1 MHLEEFAQGHSLL
14 HRLDPRIKLVAA
26 ICWSCMVATSNHPP
40 LPAWALGCALALTI
54 MARLP
59 ARRLCARL
67 AFVNAFLV
75 LFWITL
81 PFSLPGE
88 TVFSLGPL
96 HAGREGLLLALLI
109 TLKCNAILLG
119 VTALLGTSTV
129 FALTHALR
137 RLALP
142 EKLTQIFFFTFR
154 YFQLIHAE
162 YLRLRDAMRARGFA
176 PGVNLHSYR
185 SYAQLMGMLLVRSLD
200 RAERVREAMLCRGYD
215 GTLRVFDHLAVQRQD
230 VFFSLSFSMCCA
242 ALLFLV

>member
-1 MHLEEFAQGHSLL
+1 MHLEEFAQGRSLL
-14 HRLDPRIKLVAA
+14 HRLDPRVKLAAA
-26 ICWSCMVATSNHPP
+26 IFWSCMVATSGHLP
-40 LPAWALGCALALTI
+40 LPAWALGGALALAVA
-54 MARLP
+54 ARLP
-59 ARRLCARL
+59 ARKLCARL

-96 HAGREGLLLALLI
+96 HASREGFLLALHI
-109 TLKCNAILLG
+109 TLKCNAILLA

-137 RLALP
+137 RLGLP
-142 EKLTQIFFFTFR
+142 EKLAQIFFFTFR

-162 YLRLRDAMRARGFA
+162 YLRLRDAMRARCFTPRA
-176 PGVNLHSYR
+176 NLHSYK

-215 GTLRVFDHLAVQRQD
+215 GTLRVFDHFSIQRQEWL
-230 VFFSLSFSMCCA
+230 FALCFAACCA
-242 ALLFLV
+242 CLLFLT